1 MILSYESNLQDVL
14 FKFRLMESYF
24 QKNNDKDIKFIQIIN
39 DNEAK
44 IANICDSLNES
55 LKNRLFIVVNQR
67 SLSDLDELVLLQN
80 SHVLLEV
87 ILIYFVR

>member
-1 MILSYESNLQDVL
+1 
-14 FKFRLMESYF
+14 MESYF

-44 IANICDSLNES
+44 IANICENLNES